1 MVDWRY
7 ILSMS
12 IWQEGKYDDI
22 LFVDLQILSHS
33 SIPFVFT
40 TGMPL
45 VMNNKYCILE

>member
-22 LFVDLQILSHS
+22 LFVDLQIGLTYWLKS
-33 SIPFVFT
+33 
-40 TGMPL
+40 
-45 VMNNKYCILE
+45 

>member
-22 LFVDLQILSHS
+22 LFVDLQIPVCVYNWDAISD
-33 SIPFVFT
+33 
-40 TGMPL
+40 
-45 VMNNKYCILE
+45 E